1 MIHFIACMRPA
12 NFRTSRA
19 RSAQAVLHFIARLRT
34 GAVKAWL
41 FLAVLALS
49 GCSVLPESE
58 TLVFYRLPSSDSAMS
73 TQLENRAARLP
84 AVLRVATPYGNRAVG
99 STRILVVPEP
109 ERISAYKGARWA
121 DAAPVI
127 LRDRLVESFR
137 EAGVF
142 RSVVTDSDN
151 LNADLELSSDLPRFQ
166 VVYQE
171 GAPVVVITLDA
182 TISVPASSRIISSRR
197 FHVEQAV
204 QGKEVPEV
212 VQAFGLAVDQ
222 LAAQLLDWTGEQTR
236 TVR

>member
-1 MIHFIACMRPA
+1 MIHFIACMHLA

-19 RSAQAVLHFIARLRT
+19 RSVQTVIHFIARLRT

-58 TLVFYRLPSSDSAMS
+58 TLVFYRLPSAEATPAM
-73 TQLENRAARLP
+73 QLEDQPARLP
-84 AVLRVATPYGNRAVG
+84 AVLRVVTPYGNRAVG

-121 DAAPVI
+121 DAAPVL

-151 LNADLELSSDLPRFQ
+151 LGADLELSGDLPRFH
-166 VVYQE
+166 VVYQS

-182 TISVPASSRIISSRR
+182 TISQPASSRIIASRR
-197 FHVEQAV
+197 FNIEQAV
-204 QGKEVPEV
+204 RGKEVPEV

-222 LAAQLLDWTGEQTR
+222 LAAQLMDWAGEQAGS
-236 TVR
+236 VR